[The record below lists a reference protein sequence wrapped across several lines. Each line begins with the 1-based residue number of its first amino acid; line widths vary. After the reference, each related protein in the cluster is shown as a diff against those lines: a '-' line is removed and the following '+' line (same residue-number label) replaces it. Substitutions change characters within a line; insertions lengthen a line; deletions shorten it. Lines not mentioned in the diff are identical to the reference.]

1 MRPSSF
7 RPQVYR
13 FTLGGGSFAARVA
26 LLQEE
31 EESDLGALG
40 TINAPALGTGAGT
53 SCETPR

>member
-1 MRPSSF
+1 MKPSSF
-7 RPQVYR
+7 RPQVHR

-40 TINAPALGTGAGT
+40 TINAPALGAGART